1 MSSCTLLLR
10 ADFNNIVIT
19 TLHYRLRST
28 RQLAK
33 LHSLFYFQQQPAL
46 SGEVTYNKSGCWQ
59 NPAKRLQERPN
70 PFPVPLIPLII
81 MKHQFFTLIPAFK

>member
-33 LHSLFYFQQQPAL
+33 LQQQPAL

-59 NPAKRLQERPN
+59 NPAKCLQERPN

-81 MKHQFFTLIPAFK
+81 IKHQFFFTLIPAFK